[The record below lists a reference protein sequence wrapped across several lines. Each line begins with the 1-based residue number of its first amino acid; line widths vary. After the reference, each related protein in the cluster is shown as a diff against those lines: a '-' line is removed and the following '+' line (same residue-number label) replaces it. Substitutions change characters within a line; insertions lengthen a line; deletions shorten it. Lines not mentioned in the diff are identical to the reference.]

1 MGEVLFHGKGRKY
14 RHMMPIEE
22 GRVFGRCATFS
33 LIFELMKKL
42 LVYSAMVVLMALS
55 ACKIKAPVVSDFK
68 TTDVKKNESGK
79 TGIELQVHIKNP
91 NAFALRI
98 KRLNF
103 EVYMNDKVL
112 GTAYSNKKIKIA
124 RKSDGT
130 HTVFLETD
138 INQMK
143 TIMTSLGAFFT
154 QKSEFGLRG
163 NVKCSAGIIPKRFK
177 VDVKTKVNITDLF

>member
-1 MGEVLFHGKGRKY
+1 M
-14 RHMMPIEE
+14 
-22 GRVFGRCATFS
+22 RVHSTAFCS
-33 LIFELMKKL
+33 IFDVMKKL
-42 LVYSAMVVLMALS
+42 LVYSGMLMLLTLN

-68 TTDVKKNESGK
+68 TTEFRKNESGK

-98 KRLNF
+98 RRLNF
-103 EVYMNDKVL
+103 EVYVNDKVL

-138 INQMK
+138 MNQMK
-143 TIMTSLGAFFT
+143 SMMTSLGTLFS
-154 QKSEFGLRG
+154 QKTEFGLRG

-177 VDVKTKVNITDLF
+177 VDVKTKVNIKDLF